1 MVVLECN
8 DDGLYKLGNQF
19 GTITELF
26 SRNQFTVCETKFLD
40 IDIVPPEKKTLRQ
53 ISNAQSTTEGQG
65 YKRCHCKTKCGNRKC
80 LCKAAGIL
88 CNSKCHSSLSCSNK

>member
-19 GTITELF
+19 VTITELF

-40 IDIVPPEKKTLRQ
+40 IDI
-53 ISNAQSTTEGQG
+53 STTGGQG